1 MCQCHNKQLGSALL
15 QGHANHV
22 LHVRDHVFS
31 ACKGY
36 SLVLL
41 CRACTGILYTVT
53 YAFDSRVMQQH
64 KHAQDASMPSQT
76 DVLDADEEHLLVM

>member
-1 MCQCHNKQLGSALL
+1 MCFLPVRGTVWFCYVVP
-15 QGHANHV
+15 V
-22 LHVRDHVFS
+22 LE
-31 ACKGY
+31 Y
-36 SLVLL
+36 
-41 CRACTGILYTVT
+41 YMTVT